1 MKQINNIILVLIA
14 IVIIHFIV
22 ELHKERDYKKKQEE
36 YQNQI
41 NNSTTEFFTLKS
53 RTDALKDLYGNL
65 FIIGDNGETKPY
77 NGDTGKES
85 RNQDIENEA
94 LNNQANDNAEKPLCH
109 PDEKP
114 DSQKS
119 SSTRCDFKNKN
130 FLGSLTANELRE
142 MQGRLSNKLESESNE
157 HHNQH
162 HENKKNHNHKTCKCG
177 CNSDTCN
184 CENGGCKS
192 NNDGS
197 FRITDPELLNKL
209 KTYNALLAGKNKQIY
224 Y

>member
-1 MKQINNIILVLIA
+1 MKEINNIILVLIA
-14 IVIIHFIV
+14 IVIIHFIA

-65 FIIGDNGETKPY
+65 LIMGDNGEIKPY

-85 RNQDIENEA
+85 RKQDIENDA
-94 LNNQANDNAEKPLCH
+94 LNNQVNDNAEKPLCH

-114 DSQKS
+114 DSQQCN
-119 SSTRCDFKNKN
+119 STRCDFKNKN
-130 FLGSLTANELRE
+130 FLDSLTANQLRE
-142 MQGRLSNKLESESNE
+142 MGKSISNKLEVVS
-157 HHNQH
+157 HNQH
-162 HENKKNHNHKTCKCG
+162 HKNKKNHSHKTCKCG

-184 CENGGCKS
+184 CENGECKS